1 MEIVHAISRSR
12 VYLGQQASLKKQ
24 ETIKQRTR
32 EAVSWN
38 QEELMKQTA
47 RIVLLQCIVGSY
59 GFLMPSSSFN
69 EANAV
74 SSARRNLMGRH
85 YMLKPKSERLGQEIE
100 IKTPDENP
108 LISKARQVI
117 RSNLGVD
124 DPTDLSDDNF
134 VWINPFVNEPVG
146 KEDYVSAGRF
156 FDIRSAFPDLDYR
169 SYDFRVDP
177 DDSFTIRCTCRVI
190 GTFQEGLR
198 LRNEILSPNGKV
210 MVCPPEGI
218 SMTFDPVTMKVIRL
232 CTGFCLDRQVGNTG
246 GCTGIQGASAIAGKP
261 MTTWKN
267 LPVES
272 AMSEVFS
279 LRPKRLE
286 NPTRG
291 VRSPFPH
298 TVMVQLARGVLSSN
312 LGADDPSLLSDD
324 EFYYVTPSIGP
335 VEKKAYLRHYA
346 EQELEGYDLNF
357 SSLRV
362 DPYEPDR
369 VWADARPTAPG
380 FQGPPQVLSFS
391 FDLNGRC
398 SRITTSAVLDP
409 SVGNSGG
416 LGGSEGFEYATRR
429 SQQDGA
435 VTSLTNSK
443 QTEPSNSHMDKIDVE
458 GGETA
463 MEAPNES
470 VRMMNGIANG
480 GVRAKEPVRP
490 IVPPPFDKLTIVEQE
505 TQISGDNSGK
515 MQGVKKLVESFTNPL
530 STGTIA
536 LNNIEPSPKEK
547 KVGKVSQGSTNKVP
561 KTKTSSDTVSE
572 KEDARLLGGFT
583 DSLRIPDFSKPS
595 RSDNDFVRPKSK
607 DQIDKSVVKR
617 LEGLKDM
624 TDSIRI
630 VPEHISRSFS
640 LLIDTKT
647 QDEKSA
653 AENRR
658 QAATNK
664 RASELKQIVQKKKE
678 TPDHTKLDAKL
689 ELARKVQALR
699 RERMNRDDLL
709 ARARERRDQ
718 ERRTNLKG
726 NADSVFASSLFGSVN
741 RPKQVSNVPRLAK
754 WRRNADGTI
763 TGLVS
768 GSAKYKHYE
777 KVTTS
782 PVKRGKIASK
792 EIVQTGSGSRY
803 YLE

>member
-1 MEIVHAISRSR
+1 
-12 VYLGQQASLKKQ
+12 
-24 ETIKQRTR
+24 
-32 EAVSWN
+32 
-38 QEELMKQTA
+38 
-47 RIVLLQCIVGSY
+47 
-59 GFLMPSSSFN
+59 
-69 EANAV
+69 
-74 SSARRNLMGRH
+74 MGRH
-85 YMLKPKSERLGQEIE
+85 HMLKPKSEWLGQEIE
-100 IKTPDENP
+100 IKTQDENP

-146 KEDYVSAGRF
+146 KEDYVAAGRF
-156 FDIRSAFPDLDYR
+156 FDLRSAFPDLDYR

-190 GTFQEGLR
+190 GTLQEGLR

-246 GCTGIQGASAIAGKP
+246 GCTGIQGASVVAGKP

-272 AMSEVFS
+272 AMSEVFA

-324 EFYYVTPSIGP
+324 EFFYVTPSTGP
-335 VEKKAYLRHYA
+335 IEKKAYLRHYA

-409 SVGNSGG
+409 SMGNSGG
-416 LGGSEGFEYATRR
+416 LGGSEGFEYASRR

-435 VTSLTNSK
+435 VFDSSVANSK
-443 QTEPSNSHMDKIDVE
+443 ETELPITHRDKLDVV
-458 GGETA
+458 GGDVVV
-463 MEAPNES
+463 EAPNES
-470 VRMMNGIANG
+470 IRILNGIANG

-490 IVPPPFDKLTIVEQE
+490 IVPPPIDKMTIVEQE
-505 TQISGDNSGK
+505 TQTSSDINNSGK
-515 MQGVKKLVESFTNPL
+515 MQGVKKLVESFINPP

-536 LNNIEPSPKEK
+536 LNNIEVSPKEK
-547 KVGKVSQGSTNKVP
+547 KVGKVSQSSTIIVP
-561 KTKTSSDTVSE
+561 KRKTSSDTVSE
-572 KEDARLLGGFT
+572 KEEARLMGGSSG
-583 DSLRIPDFSKPS
+583 SLRIPDFTQPS
-595 RSDNDFVRPKSK
+595 RSDNDFVRPENK

-617 LEGLKDM
+617 LEDLKDM

-647 QDEKSA
+647 QGEKSA

-664 RASELKQIVQKKKE
+664 RALELKQIVQKKKE
-678 TPDHTKLDAKL
+678 TPEHTTRDAKL

-718 ERRTNLKG
+718 ERRTKLKG

-741 RPKQVSNVPRLAK
+741 RPTQVSNIPRLAK

-763 TGLVS
+763 TGLIS
-768 GSAKYKHYE
+768 GSTKYKHYE